1 LGILGVGGRAWN
13 KRTASAANTLTA
25 RRARRARVVYLEKPM
40 MKVNCLVG
48 RGNGVVENRRRSWRE
63 GQGKFMVF

>member
-1 LGILGVGGRAWN
+1 
-13 KRTASAANTLTA
+13 
-25 RRARRARVVYLEKPM
+25 M